1 MKSGYLSI
9 ETHQDRPGLVRLLAT
24 SEQPE
29 AASGVQAVR
38 RIRYIARF
46 GDREAALMHT
56 HEILKRRLLDLDTHL
71 YRVPLEQAIG
81 AIESLDL
88 NYRRIYLDGDLSV
101 QTTKAMQAWTSR
113 FRNRHNRWDRL
124 FEALGYVGLGLL
136 LFNLFFLSLG

>member
-1 MKSGYLSI
+1 M
-9 ETHQDRPGLVRLLAT
+9 RLLVT

-29 AASGVQAVR
+29 TASGVQALR
-38 RIRYIARF
+38 HIRYIARF

-81 AIESLDL
+81 AIESLDI
-88 NYRRIYLDGDLSV
+88 NHRRIYLDGDLSAGARRTI
-101 QTTKAMQAWTSR
+101 QGWTSR
-113 FRNRHNRWDRL
+113 YRNRHSRWDRF
-124 FEALGYVGLGLL
+124 FEALGYIGLGLL